1 MTAPYSTS
9 FAVEPNRSN
18 QDFATIIVSGENTWM
33 IILDGHGKH
42 RVPLSQNT
50 PDLITWL
57 KQYNWTTLIEKC
69 TSAPPGETIDPI
81 NIIIDEIE
89 NAYVSTAG
97 IGATISIACVSP
109 TEVKMWWRGDS
120 LIKLYE
126 DGFVVAS
133 TYNWSVQDNPEKERL
148 HTQSIP
154 YKIEHSHQI
163 KALNDTQMTMVYNPY
178 CIFSPRTSSIKD
190 KINMTQVIG
199 HDGVT
204 GNCNNFISYTFL
216 QEKNYKLVGGS
227 DGLWDVMS
235 DTNKDRAWLSSQI
248 TDATQLVGKSL
259 ERWRQPWEY
268 VWQGGS
274 SGKTEVM
281 DDRDDVCAATVHI
294 LNKL

>member
-1 MTAPYSTS
+1 MSAPYNTR
-9 FAVEPNRSN
+9 FMVEPNRSD
-18 QDFATIIVSGENTWM
+18 QDFATIIASGENTWM
-33 IILDGHGKH
+33 IIMDGHGKH
-42 RVPLSQNT
+42 RVPLPPST

-57 KQYNWTTLIEKC
+57 KQYEWTNLIEKC
-69 TSAPPGETIDPI
+69 TAAPPGETIDPI
-81 NIIIDEIE
+81 GIVIDDVEH
-89 NAYVSTAG
+89 AYESTAG
-97 IGATISIACVSP
+97 IGATISVACVSP

-133 TYNWSVQDNPEKERL
+133 TYNWSVQDYPEKERL
-148 HTQSIP
+148 NKQGIRFR
-154 YKIEHSHQI
+154 IEHSHQI
-163 KALNDTQMTMVYNPY
+163 KALNSAQMTMVYNPY
-178 CIFSPRTSSIKD
+178 CIFSPRTSTIRD

-204 GNCNNFISYTFL
+204 GNCNNFTSYTFL
-216 QEKNYKLVGGS
+216 QEKTYKLVGGS

-235 DTNKDRAWLSSQI
+235 DTNADRVWLSSQI
-248 TDATQLVGKSL
+248 TDAEQLVGKAL

-268 VWQGGS
+268 VWHGVP

-294 LNKL
+294 LKRL

>member
-9 FAVEPNRSN
+9 FAVEPNCSN
-18 QDFATIIVSGENTWM
+18 QDFATIIPSGENTWM
-33 IILDGHGKH
+33 IIIDGHGKH
-42 RVPLSQNT
+42 RVSLPPNA

-57 KQYNWTTLIEKC
+57 KQYEWTTLIEKC
-69 TSAPPGETIDPI
+69 TGQTFDPI
-81 NIIIDEIE
+81 GIIIDEIE

-109 TEVKMWWRGDS
+109 RNVKMWWRGDS
-120 LIKLYE
+120 MIKLYE

-133 TYNWSVQDNPEKERL
+133 TYNWTIQDNPEKERL
-148 HTQSIP
+148 NKQGIQF
-154 YKIEHSHQI
+154 KIEHSHQI

-178 CIFSPRTSSIKD
+178 FIFSPRTSPVKD

-204 GNCNNFISYTFL
+204 GVCNNFTSYTFL

-235 DTNKDRAWLSSQI
+235 DTNTDRIWMSSQI
-248 TDATQLVGKSL
+248 TDAAQLVGKAL

-268 VWQGGS
+268 VWRGVPSGS
-274 SGKTEVM
+274 TEVM
-281 DDRDDVCAATVHI
+281 NDRDDVCAATVHI